1 MDSNQSKYLKL
12 GILSLVLLV
21 VGVAT
26 WQVVF
31 DKPAQKCNDFPVA
44 AVELHSK
51 EYKVFL
57 AQEICQLQQGL
68 MNKTSLEGKDGM
80 LFIFPKAQKLSFWM
94 KDTKMDLSIAFISD
108 TGEIVEIFDMDSPPE
123 GTPDS
128 ALKTY
133 SSQGPVQFA
142 FEAPK
147 GFFTKE
153 GIKVGD
159 RLGFFNREGS
169 SLDSG
174 GD

>member
-1 MDSNQSKYLKL
+1 MNSGNKYKL

-21 VGVAT
+21 VGALT
-26 WQVVF
+26 WQVVT
-31 DKPAQKCNDFPVA
+31 DRRSQKCNDFPVA
-44 AVELHSK
+44 AVELHNK
-51 EYKVFL
+51 EYKVYL
-57 AQEICQLQQGL
+57 AQELCQLQQGL
-68 MNKTSLEGKDGM
+68 MNKSSLDGKDGM

-108 TGEIVEIFDMDSPPE
+108 TGDVVEIIDMDAPPVD
-123 GTPDS
+123 TPDS

-133 SSQGPVQFA
+133 SSKDVVQFA

-147 GFFTKE
+147 GFFEKE

-169 SLDSG
+169 ALKG
-174 GD
+174 GK